1 MSSNQRRQVL
11 RSWFSG
17 GRGRNITFGFQAPS
31 VTAGGLRGAPTPFA
45 PGLVNVTPGDVS
57 LSRSPVLCLVE
68 VLLFLFRLFLYLV
81 EVFIQLLL
89 SFALLLLLLL
99 LLLML

>member
-57 LSRSPVLCLVE
+57 LSRSPV
-68 VLLFLFRLFLYLV
+68 F
-81 EVFIQLLL
+81 VF
-89 SFALLLLLLL
+89 S
-99 LLLML
+99 